1 MEEKR
6 YSMRKSVLIRIMLFV
21 VIPAI
26 VAVIFY
32 NLNIAKYKDN
42 MTNYP
47 YKEYE
52 YLVEVGNNL
61 FKEKGIININ
71 EKPKDVII
79 EDIEKQGENYIC
91 KLMLNNNKD
100 DKYIPNVRV
109 TAQLSE
115 DFEIISL
122 DYFLE
127 EEYAQ
132 VIGIRIKESAW
143 NVGGIILTVELVI
156 LAVYCLYR
164 LAKIEKTK

>member
-1 MEEKR
+1 
-6 YSMRKSVLIRIMLFV
+6 
-21 VIPAI
+21 
-26 VAVIFY
+26 
-32 NLNIAKYKDN
+32 
-42 MTNYP
+42 
-47 YKEYE
+47 
-52 YLVEVGNNL
+52 
-61 FKEKGIININ
+61 
-71 EKPKDVII
+71 
-79 EDIEKQGENYIC
+79 
-91 KLMLNNNKD
+91 MLNNNKD